1 MTETTTSILE
11 TIAAALGIAD
21 PDITEYM
28 HLCQLLNVDQFTIV
42 TLDESNREQLQID
55 HDRGQR
61 RFVRTFRPRKDGT
74 YNVKRI
80 VSVVKEATQ

>member
-21 PDITEYM
+21 PDITEYSYDS
-28 HLCQLLNVDQFTIV
+28 QLLDIDQFTVI
-42 TLDESNREQLQID
+42 TLEADRLKIE
-55 HDRGQR
+55 HDRGR
-61 RFVRTFRPRKDGT
+61 EITRTFRPRKDGT
-74 YNVKRI
+74 YNVERI